1 MSDPLEVEVVSI
13 DGASPPPQQQARPEG
28 REDWFRFDRRF
39 NSPGR
44 GSSLLGGLLGAFLAI
59 ALLFFGV
66 IALAVVLGF
75 KMIRGIARILFPSP
89 NGPGDLSRRH

>member
-13 DGASPPPQQQARPEG
+13 DGAPPPPQQQARPEA

-39 NSPGR
+39 TKPGR

-59 ALLFFGV
+59 ALLFIGV
-66 IALAVVLGF
+66 IALVVVVGF
-75 KMIRGIARILFPSP
+75 KLIRGIARTLFPSP
-89 NGPGDLSRRH
+89 NGPGDLSRRL